1 MGRRKLFEGSDFG
14 TAAVLFVAIM
24 LLAGC
29 LQVAHAAD
37 ATVSWTNPTQNT
49 DNSAIPATGPGSL
62 TGTRVEY
69 GTCAGTAFGTKAG
82 EVIVTAPA
90 TSATI
95 TGLSD
100 AATYCFRAF
109 SRNTFNAESAAS
121 NVVSKVMPTPT
132 PKPPVL
138 SSTVTVAWDLKNGM
152 PYRVV
157 GTLPLGTACGS
168 KVWRSYYEVPRAS
181 VTLSRQPRS
190 TRLVTK
196 CAVG

>member
-1 MGRRKLFEGSDFG
+1 MSNFGRFAL
-14 TAAVLFVAIM
+14 A
-24 LLAGC
+24 LLAC
-29 LQVAHAAD
+29 AFTLFLPPATHAAD

-49 DNSAIPATGPGSL
+49 DNSAIPSTGAGSL

-69 GTCAGTAFGTKAG
+69 GSCVGAAFGTKAG
-82 EVIVTAPA
+82 EVTVTAPG
-90 TSATI
+90 TTATI

-109 SRNTFNAESAAS
+109 ARNTYGAESAAS
-121 NVVSKVMPTPT
+121 NVASKVMPTPT

-152 PYRVV
+152 PFRVV
-157 GTLPLGTACGS
+157 GTLPIGAPCGA
-168 KVWRSYYEVPRAS
+168 KVWRGYYSVDRSS
-181 VTLSRQPRS
+181 VTLTRPPRS

>member
-49 DNSAIPATGPGSL
+49 NGSTIPATGPGSL

-69 GTCAGTAFGTKAG
+69 GSCLGAAFGTKAG
-82 EVIVTAPA
+82 EVTVTAPA
-90 TSATI
+90 TSVTI
-95 TGLSD
+95 TGLADGS
-100 AATYCFRAF
+100 TYCFRAF
-109 SRNTFNAESAAS
+109 SRNTGGNESAAS
-121 NVVSKVMPTPT
+121 NVAAKIIPMPTPN
-132 PKPPVL
+132 PPVL

-157 GTLPLGTACGS
+157 GTLPLGTVCGS